1 MLGHLAGRA
10 LAGESPRLHRTT
22 TGRGFWGR
30 NGGAGGSLGS
40 RALHVEAAGQ
50 SDCNREGL
58 ILNLC

>member
-30 NGGAGGSLGS
+30 NGGGGGSLGS
-40 RALHVEAAGQ
+40 RALHVERPASLTVTRKG
-50 SDCNREGL
+50 
-58 ILNLC
+58 